1 MPVTESRHNT
11 KAFFTRKKFLPPG
24 KHAALDLV
32 DMLQGN
38 FFFWGVWWGGGKRE
52 GGRQGGEM
60 YFSSPNTK
68 LPIN

>member
-38 FFFWGVWWGGGKRE
+38 FFFLGGVVGGWKER
-52 GGRQGGEM
+52 GRKARRGDV
-60 YFSSPNTK
+60 FLFP
-68 LPIN
+68 